1 MFSVLKAQ
9 EGVHVFSGCRSLLRI
24 KRSAVE
30 HNVREIHRFSGK
42 KIIAVIK
49 SDAYGMGVRYVA
61 PILRN
66 LDPVD
71 SFAVA
76 CAEEGVLLRE
86 MGVKRE
92 IIILGGVL
100 PEEMEAVK
108 EFRLTPVVSDP
119 EHMKVIGGEDIKF
132 HVKFDTGMGRLGF
145 IGELVKDPRVVGVMS
160 HLSTPADR
168 EFSLKQIEEFRRIV
182 EAYRGKA
189 LKIHIESSAGVVYK
203 VPFTTHVRIGL
214 ALYGE
219 KSLKDYPIEL
229 EPAVSI
235 SARVISVKDV
245 PAGFP
250 ISYGRTHITKKK
262 TRIAVVAFGYA
273 DGLMKSL
280 SNRGY
285 LLFEGRKLPILGN
298 ITMDMTIVEVGDLK
312 VKPGDWV
319 CVVNESRTFGD
330 LAREAGTIPYEIM
343 CNISSRVKREV
354 I

>member
-1 MFSVLKAQ
+1 MLGT
-9 EGVHVFSGCRSLLRI
+9 EGGVRLFSGCRSLLRI
-24 KRSAVE
+24 KRSAIE
-30 HNVREIHRFSGK
+30 HNVENIHRFSGK
-42 KIIAVIK
+42 KIIAVVK

-76 CAEEGVLLRE
+76 CVEEGVLLRE
-86 MGVKRE
+86 MGIRRE
-92 IIILGGVL
+92 IIVLGGIL

-108 EFRLTPVVSDP
+108 EFNLTPVVSDH
-119 EHMKVIGGEDIKF
+119 EHLRVIGKEDIKF

-145 IGELVKDPRVVGVMS
+145 LGELVEDPRVVGVMS

-168 EFSLKQIEEFRRIV
+168 EFSLKQIEEFGRIV
-182 EAYRGKA
+182 KGYGGRR
-189 LKIHIESSAGVVYK
+189 LKVHMESSAGVVYR

-219 KSLKDYPIEL
+219 KPLKDYPVEL
-229 EPAVSI
+229 EPAVSVR
-235 SARVISVKDV
+235 ARVISVKEV
-245 PAGFP
+245 PPGFP
-250 ISYGRTHITKKK
+250 ISYGRTFVTERR
-262 TRIAVVAFGYA
+262 TRIGVVAFGYA

-285 LLFEGRKLPILGN
+285 LLFDGRKLPILGN
-298 ITMDMTIVEVGDLK
+298 ITMDMTVVEVGDMGIR
-312 VKPGDWV
+312 PGDWV
-319 CVVNESRTFGD
+319 DVVSESRTFGD